1 MLRSMLR
8 STPRRRAV
16 AVGGAAV
23 LALALASGLL
33 AGCSANPE
41 PTEFVNPR
49 FNFGFVERVAVLP
62 FENLSSDRQA
72 GARATRLLITELLA
86 TGTLDVVEPGEVQA
100 ALGQF
105 GTRVVQPSE
114 EQIVALGQSLEVQ
127 ALILGTVTQS
137 DLLRSGASTVPV
149 VGLDVRMVEV
159 ETGAVVWAATTTVK
173 GDSFAARILGTSGEP
188 VAETT
193 RRAVRQVLRTLVEG

>member
-1 MLRSMLR
+1 MSPRP
-8 STPRRRAV
+8 PRRNPARRLL
-16 AVGGAAV
+16 AAV
-23 LALALASGLL
+23 LLL
-33 AGCSANPE
+33 PLLTAPGAMLGCSGNPE
-41 PTEFVNPR
+41 PTEFLNPR

-72 GARATRLLITELLA
+72 GARATRLMITEILA
-86 TGTLDVVEPGEVQA
+86 TGALDVVEPGEVQA
-100 ALGQF
+100 ALGKF

-114 EQIVALGQSLEVQ
+114 EQIVALGESLGVQ
-127 ALILGTVTQS
+127 ALVLGTVTQS
-137 DLLRSGASTVPV
+137 DLQRSGASAVPV

-188 VAETT
+188 ISVTT